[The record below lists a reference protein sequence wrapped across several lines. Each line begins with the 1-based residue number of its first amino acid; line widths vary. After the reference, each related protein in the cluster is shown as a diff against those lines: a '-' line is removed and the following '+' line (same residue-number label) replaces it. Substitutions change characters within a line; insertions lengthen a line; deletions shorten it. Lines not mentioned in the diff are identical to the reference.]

1 MSAAHDELQQ
11 NAAAYALG
19 ALEPAEHAAFEAH
32 LASCA
37 ECVLEVRQLRLAVSA
52 LPHAVPQVSPPA
64 SMRARILD
72 HAVRGPGSLDSTD
85 AVRGAGSSDPA
96 DSGARRAASVVYER
110 RGLPA
115 WLQIAAMV
123 GAAVGALVYAQ
134 RMQARVANLEAQLQQ
149 AQTLVAAA
157 ERQTLEA
164 RNVAFRAQSAMGVF
178 AAPDV
183 ARIDLAGQPAAQM
196 ARARAL
202 WSRARGMVFTV
213 SNLPQL
219 PPGRVYQVWVVT
231 AQAPVSAGLL
241 TPDASGGGSV
251 YFETPVDIPPPVAV
265 AVTLEPAGGVPA
277 PTGERY
283 LIGTPSPL

>member
-1 MSAAHDELQQ
+1 MSAAHDELKHD
-11 NAAAYALG
+11 AAGYALG
-19 ALEPAEHAAFEAH
+19 VLEPAERAAFEAH

-37 ECVLEVRQLRLAVSA
+37 ECVAEVRQMRLAASA
-52 LPHAVPQVSPPA
+52 LPHTVPQVSPPP
-64 SMRARILD
+64 SLRARILGEITGT
-72 HAVRGPGSLDSTD
+72 AAPAPAPAMVVR
-85 AVRGAGSSDPA
+85 
-96 DSGARRAASVVYER
+96 EK

-115 WLQIAAMV
+115 WLQIAAMLV
-123 GAAVGALVYAQ
+123 IGAGVFFYAQ
-134 RMQARVANLEAQLQQ
+134 RMQTRVSNLEAQLQQ

-183 ARIDLAGQPAAQM
+183 ARIDLAGQPVAQA

-213 SNLPQL
+213 SNLPPL
-219 PPGRVYQVWVVT
+219 APGRVYQVWVVT

-251 YFETPVDIPPPVAV
+251 YFETPVDILPPTAV

-277 PTGERY
+277 PTGAMY
-283 LIGTPSPL
+283 LVGKPSPL

>member
-1 MSAAHDELQQ
+1 VNAAHDELKHD
-11 NAAAYALG
+11 AAAYALG
-19 ALEPAEHAAFEAH
+19 VLEPAERAAFEAH
-32 LASCA
+32 LGSCA
-37 ECVLEVRQLRLAVSA
+37 ECAADVRQMRLAASA
-52 LPHAVPQVSPPA
+52 LPHTVPQLSPP
-64 SMRARILD
+64 SHLRERILSAHQPRPSID
-72 HAVRGPGSLDSTD
+72 GPRRVVT
-85 AVRGAGSSDPA
+85 PEK
-96 DSGARRAASVVYER
+96 GAR
-110 RGLPA
+110 LA
-115 WLQIAAMV
+115 WLQIAAMLV
-123 GAAVGALVYAQ
+123 IGAGVFFYAQ
-134 RMQARVANLEAQLQQ
+134 RMQTRVSNLEAQLRQ

-164 RNVAFRAQSAMGVF
+164 RNVAVRAQSAMGVF

-183 ARIDLAGQPAAQM
+183 ARIDLAGQAAAQT

-213 SNLPQL
+213 SNLPAL

-251 YFETPVDIPPPVAV
+251 YFETPVDILPPVAV

-277 PTGERY
+277 PTGAMY
-283 LIGTPSPL
+283 LVGKPSPL

>member
-1 MSAAHDELQQ
+1 VNAAHDELRHD
-11 NAAAYALG
+11 AAAYALD
-19 ALEPAEHAAFEAH
+19 ALEPAERAAFEAH
-32 LASCA
+32 LGSCA
-37 ECVLEVRQLRLAVSA
+37 ECAADVRQMRLAASA
-52 LPHAVPQVSPPA
+52 LPHTVPQVSPPP
-64 SMRARILD
+64 SLRARILGEMTG
-72 HAVRGPGSLDSTD
+72 AVAAAPAPGP
-85 AVRGAGSSDPA
+85 APAMVVR
-96 DSGARRAASVVYER
+96 EQ

-115 WLQIAAMV
+115 WLQIAAMLV
-123 GAAVGALVYAQ
+123 IGAGVFFYAQ
-134 RMQARVANLEAQLQQ
+134 RMQTRVSNLEAQLRQ

-164 RNVAFRAQSAMGVF
+164 RNVAVRAQSAMGVF

-183 ARIDLAGQPAAQM
+183 ARIDLAGQQVAQT

-213 SNLPQL
+213 SNLPAL

-251 YFETPVDIPPPVAV
+251 YFETPVDILPPVAV

-277 PTGERY
+277 PTGAMY
-283 LIGTPSPL
+283 LVGKPSPL

>member
-1 MSAAHDELQQ
+1 MNAAHDELKQD
-11 NAAAYALG
+11 AAAYALG

-32 LASCA
+32 LATCA
-37 ECVLEVRQLRLAVSA
+37 ECAADVREMRRAARA
-52 LPHAVPQVSPPA
+52 LPHTVPQVSPPA
-64 SMRARILD
+64 SLRARILD
-72 HAVRGPGSLDSTD
+72 Q

-96 DSGARRAASVVYER
+96 DRGVSRTTPVVHER
-110 RGLPA
+110 RGVPA
-115 WLQIAAMV
+115 WLQMAAMLV
-123 GAAVGALVYAQ
+123 ISAAVVFYAQ
-134 RMQARVANLEAQLQQ
+134 RMQARVSNLEAQLQQ

-183 ARIDLAGQPAAQM
+183 ARIDLAGQPVAQM

-213 SNLPQL
+213 SNLPAL

-251 YFETPVDIPPPVAV
+251 YFETPVDIPPPTAV

-277 PTGERY
+277 PTGAMY
-283 LIGTPSPL
+283 LVGKPSPL

>member
-1 MSAAHDELQQ
+1 MNAAHDDLRHD
-11 NAAAYALG
+11 AAAYALD
-19 ALEPAEHAAFEAH
+19 ALEPAERAAFEAH
-32 LASCA
+32 LGSCA
-37 ECVLEVRQLRLAVSA
+37 ECAADVRQMRLAASA
-52 LPHAVPQVSPPA
+52 LPHTVPQVSPPP
-64 SMRARILD
+64 SLRARILRQMSAAPD
-72 HAVRGPGSLDSTD
+72 ASTPAPAVV
-85 AVRGAGSSDPA
+85 VR
-96 DSGARRAASVVYER
+96 EK

-115 WLQIAAMV
+115 WLPIAAMLV
-123 GAAVGALVYAQ
+123 IGAGVSFYAQ
-134 RMQARVANLEAQLQQ
+134 RMQARVANLETQLRQ
-149 AQTLVAAA
+149 AQAQVAAA

-183 ARIDLAGQPAAQM
+183 ARIDLAGQPVAVS

-202 WSRARGMVFTV
+202 WSRQRGMVFTV
-213 SNLPQL
+213 TNLPAL

-251 YFETPVDIPPPVAV
+251 YFETPVDILPPVAV

-277 PTGERY
+277 PTGAAY
-283 LIGTPSPL
+283 LVGKPSPL

>member
-1 MSAAHDELQQ
+1 MNAAHDDLKHD
-11 NAAAYALG
+11 AAAYALG
-19 ALEPAEHAAFEAH
+19 VLEPAERAAFEAH
-32 LASCA
+32 LGTCA
-37 ECVLEVRQLRLAVSA
+37 ECAADVRQLRLAASA
-52 LPHAVPQVSPPA
+52 LPHTVPQVSPPPSLRAKILRQA
-64 SMRARILD
+64 STGAD
-72 HAVRGPGSLDSTD
+72 ASTPAPPFVVR
-85 AVRGAGSSDPA
+85 
-96 DSGARRAASVVYER
+96 EK

-115 WLQIAAMV
+115 WLQIAAMLAI
-123 GAAVGALVYAQ
+123 GAGVVFYAQ

-183 ARIDLAGQPAAQM
+183 ARIDLAGQQVAQM

-213 SNLPQL
+213 SNLPAL

-251 YFETPVDIPPPVAV
+251 YFETPVDILPPVAV

-277 PTGERY
+277 PTGAMY
-283 LIGTPSPL
+283 LVGKPSPL